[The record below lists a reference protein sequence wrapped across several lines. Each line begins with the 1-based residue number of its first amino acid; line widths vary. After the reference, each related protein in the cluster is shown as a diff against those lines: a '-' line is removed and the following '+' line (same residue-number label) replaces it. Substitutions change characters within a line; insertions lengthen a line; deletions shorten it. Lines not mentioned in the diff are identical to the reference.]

1 MELEVPP
8 KEALEAGNAVQ
19 WYVLAKTAR
28 RRIRNYLRNHDSIW
42 LKDLR
47 LGEFGAED
55 LDGGTIVWRSKTL
68 LCDVWLDLM
77 NGIDESEVSR

>member
-55 LDGGTIVWRSKTL
+55 LGGGFGRRNHCL
-68 LCDVWLDLM
+68 EEQDVALRCM
-77 NGIDESEVSR
+77 A